1 MAVPVVLVDRG
12 QRQQG
17 DKKNQGGDMRIK
29 SLVTTAVTT
38 AAIALP
44 GMAFAQQGGA
54 IIVGEIAPLSG
65 PAATVGA
72 RLSQV
77 VKMWAEDTNK
87 RGGINGRKIELII
100 CNDEGN
106 PVKAV
111 TCARDL
117 IAKGSVLLIND
128 SLTASI
134 RATLPIVANGPIMV
148 VPSPNVA
155 PAAGTNVFQVSPTD
169 SHVTK
174 SVANY
179 MRANNIKKIGMVAAT
194 DSSGE
199 VGIENAKA
207 VFPPAGIELISA
219 RIDLRSTDAS
229 SQLASVASSDTKI
242 IYSSYSGAGAAT
254 VVKSYFNLGLTQPLI
269 ISYANLSATFVG
281 VVKDM
286 LPPRLLGT
294 SITALVPEVMTDAPA
309 KARAVAFAKAYQERY
324 GTRVDMINLLGKL
337 SVDTVDAVLRNVK
350 NPADPKAVKDYLQNN
365 PIPSV
370 QTIRFSKTSNIGL
383 SEADMVI
390 VELKNGIWV
399 KADPVK

>member
-1 MAVPVVLVDRG
+1 M
-12 QRQQG
+12 
-17 DKKNQGGDMRIK
+17 KIK
-29 SLVTTAVTT
+29 SLVTTAVKT

-44 GMAFAQQGGA
+44 GMAFAQQGGP
-54 IIVGEIAPLSG
+54 IIIGEIAPLSG

-134 RATLPIVANGPIMV
+134 RATMPIVANGPVMV

-155 PAAGTNVFQVSPTD
+155 PGPDTFIFQVSPTD
-169 SHVTK
+169 THVTK
-174 SVANY
+174 SVASY
-179 MRANNIKKIGMVAAT
+179 LKANNINTIGMVAAT

-199 VGIENAKA
+199 VGIDNAKA
-207 VFPPAGIELISA
+207 VFPPAGIKLKSA

-229 SQLASVASSDTKI
+229 SQLASVASADTKI

-254 VVKSYFNLGLTQPLI
+254 VVKSYYNLGLKQPLI

-294 SITALVPEVMTDAPA
+294 SISALVPEVMSDAAA
-309 KARAVAFAKAYQERY
+309 KERAVAFAKAYQERY
-324 GTRVDMINLLGKL
+324 GTRVDMINLLAKM

-350 NPADPKAVKDYLQNN
+350 NPADPKAVRDYLQSN
-365 PIPSV
+365 PVPSV
-370 QTIRFSKTSNIGL
+370 HTIRFSKTSNVGL
-383 SEADMVI
+383 NEADMII
-390 VELKNGIWV
+390 VELKNGVWV